1 MKHTIILS
9 ILLLIFIF
17 NTEAQKTAEV
27 ISIGEKVTFFSKV
40 LNENRRLWV
49 YEPAQTSVQQVSEK
63 RYPVLYLLDG
73 EAQFYSTVGLI
84 QQLSQANLN
93 SILPEMIVVGI
104 ENTNRYRDLIPKANA
119 TNPFVSFLEKELFQY
134 IDANYTTAPYKVLVG
149 HSLGGLLAVNIL
161 CNQPEMFNAY
171 IAIDPSM
178 WYSDEQFLSQAMSK
192 IPTQKLTDRKLFVGI
207 ANSLPPGTTLK
218 NISKDKSKDSQHIR
232 SILKLG
238 DFLNKQQIKGIQYKQ
253 NFYEEENHNSVPLLT
268 QYDGLRSIFDYY
280 KSDLSEK
287 DFQDTTSLIVTKLR
301 SHYQK
306 VSKGLGYTVAPP
318 EEFISY
324 IAYDALSKKHFS
336 KTKSLLALNLEN
348 YPRSNKAHAGY
359 ADYLSATG
367 DIATAMVFYKQSL
380 QIKDDEAVQ
389 QRLLTLT
396 SKGMILK
403 ESDLIQYAGQYVLDE
418 YKIEILLEIKDG
430 KLISKVPGQ
439 TDNEFVP
446 ISKDVFTVKDKQGYI
461 ITFHKN
467 NDKVMGFTSV
477 QPNGTFKATKK
488 S

>member
-1 MKHTIILS
+1 MKQLIV
-9 ILLLIFIF
+9 LLIFILTWNQF
-17 NTEAQKTAEV
+17 VMAQNDTET
-27 ISIGEKVTFFSKV
+27 ISIGEKVTFFSKT
-40 LNENRRLWV
+40 LNEDRRLWV
-49 YEPAQTSVQQVSEK
+49 YVPDQTSFQKRIEK

-73 EAQFYSTVGLI
+73 EAQFYSTVGLV

-93 SILPEMIVVGI
+93 SILPEMIIVGI
-104 ENTNRYRDLIPKANA
+104 ENTNRYRDLTPKVNS
-119 TNPFVSFLEKELFQY
+119 TTPFITFLEKELFQY
-134 IDANYTTAPYKVLVG
+134 IDEKYRTAPYKLLVG
-149 HSLGGLLAVNIL
+149 HSLGGLLAIDIL
-161 CNQPEMFNAY
+161 TNWPEMFNAY

-178 WYSDEQFLSQAMSK
+178 WYADEQYLNQAMSK
-192 IPTQKLTDRKLFVGI
+192 LPTQKITDRKLFVGI
-207 ANSLPPGTTLK
+207 ANSLPPNTTLK
-218 NISKDKSKDSQHIR
+218 DVAKDKSKDSQHIR
-232 SILKLG
+232 SILKFG
-238 DFLNKQQIKGIQYKQ
+238 DFFKKQPNKGIQYKQ
-253 NFYEEENHNSVPLLT
+253 NFYENENHNTAPLLT
-268 QYDGLRSIFDYY
+268 QYDGLHFVFDFYQSNL
-280 KSDLSEK
+280 SDK
-287 DFQDTTSLIVTKLR
+287 DFQDTTDLIGIKLR
-301 SHYQK
+301 SHFQK

-318 EEFISY
+318 EEFINY
-324 IAYDALSKKHFS
+324 IAYDALGKKHFS
-336 KTKSLLALNLEN
+336 KAKSLLTLNLEN
-348 YPRSNKAHAGY
+348 YPQSNKAHAGY

-389 QRLLTLT
+389 QRLLTLS
-396 SKGMILK
+396 SKGMILQ
-403 ESDLIQYAGQYVLDE
+403 EGDLIQYAGQYVLDE

-439 TDNEFVP
+439 ADNEFVP